1 MEKTVRV
8 LALGAHPDDCDIKVG
23 GCAVLWARM
32 GHCVQFVSVTNG
44 DAGHHEMGGG
54 PLAQRRAGEI
64 AGIRYIALDNHDG
77 ELMPTLE
84 ARKRLIRLIRRFNP
98 DLIFTR
104 RPPDAPT
111 LSETPRS
118 VEPPSPPPD
127 AEKDMAAAGLGDAP
141 ALCVGV
147 QREKPLTHPGH

>member
-32 GHCVQFVSVTNG
+32 
-44 DAGHHEMGGG
+44 GHHEMGGG

-98 DLIFTR
+98 DLILTR
-104 RPPDAPT
+104 RPPARRANAVGNSAQRRASVP
-111 LSETPRS
+111 SARRGEGHGGGRAWRRAGGFASAFNGRS
-118 VEPPSPPPD
+118 
-127 AEKDMAAAGLGDAP
+127 
-141 ALCVGV
+141 
-147 QREKPLTHPGH
+147 R